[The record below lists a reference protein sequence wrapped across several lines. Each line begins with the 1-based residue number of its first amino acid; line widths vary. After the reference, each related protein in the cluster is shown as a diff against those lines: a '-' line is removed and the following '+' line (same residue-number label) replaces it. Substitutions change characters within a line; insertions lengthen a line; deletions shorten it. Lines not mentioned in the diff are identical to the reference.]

1 MNLVSVSALPRVSS
15 KGHSVTDA
23 RTAVCYV
30 GAASDIDAAQRNE
43 VSMKAKT
50 KVRAGRQI
58 SYWIGLE
65 RERKGY

>member
-1 MNLVSVSALPRVSS
+1 
-15 KGHSVTDA
+15 
-23 RTAVCYV
+23 
-30 GAASDIDAAQRNE
+30 
-43 VSMKAKT
+43 MKAKT